1 MANWNEIMNEIKQQQ
16 SLGSSLDI
24 VRRKYIEKLYKLTR
38 RNIICY
44 YSGFLSN
51 SNHPDVAI
59 NDKDIIGFMATINK
73 LDKNKGLDLIIHT
86 PGGEVTATEAIG
98 NYLRDVF
105 GNNIR
110 VIVPQLA
117 MSGGTMLSCIG
128 KEIIMGKHSNIG
140 PVDPQFGGTPCYGI
154 IQEFEKAK
162 NDIIENPKTI
172 PIWQLILSKYP
183 PAFIEQCYKAIELSN
198 ELIEEWLKNGSMFE
212 IDNRKTDKI
221 KNIIKYL
228 NNNEET
234 KIHSRHINAKKAKE
248 IGLKII
254 DLEGDNKLQE
264 AVLSIHHCYMHT
276 FGSSNTLKIIENHLG
291 MATISIPIQN
301 KES

>member
-24 VRRKYIEKLYKLTR
+24 VRRKYINNLYNLTG

-51 SNHPDVAI
+51 PNHPDVAI
-59 NDKDIIGFMATINK
+59 NDKDMTGFMTAINK
-73 LDKNKGLDLIIHT
+73 LDKSKGLDLIMHT

-98 NYLRDVF
+98 NYLREVF
-105 GNNIR
+105 GNDIR

-140 PVDPQFGGTPCYGI
+140 PVDPQIGGIPCYGI

-172 PIWQLILSKYP
+172 PMWQLILTKYP

-198 ELIEEWLKNGSMFE
+198 ELIEEWLKNGAMFDGDDKKIE
-212 IDNRKTDKI
+212 KI
-221 KNIIKYL
+221 KNIIKFL
-228 NNNEET
+228 NNNKET
-234 KIHSRHINAKKAKE
+234 KIHSRHISAKKAKE
-248 IGLKII
+248 VGLKVT
-254 DLEGDNKLQE
+254 DLEEDDDLQD

-276 FGSSNTLKIIENHLG
+276 FGSSNAVKIIENHLG
-291 MATISIPIQN
+291 MATISIQEEN
-301 KES
+301 

>member
-24 VRRKYIEKLYKLTR
+24 VRRKYIKNLYELTG
-38 RNIICY
+38 RNVICY

-51 SNHPDVAI
+51 SNHPDIAI
-59 NDKDIIGFMATINK
+59 DDKDMAGFMTAINK
-73 LDKNKGLDLIIHT
+73 LDKSKGLDLIIHT

-98 NYLRDVF
+98 NYLREVF
-105 GNNIR
+105 GKEIR

-154 IQEFEKAK
+154 IQEFEKAR
-162 NDIIENPKTI
+162 DEIIENPKTI
-172 PIWQLILSKYP
+172 PIWQLILTKYP
-183 PAFIEQCYKAIELSN
+183 PAFIEQCYKAIELSK
-198 ELIEEWLKNGSMFE
+198 ELIKEWLENGAMFDGDEEKN
-212 IDNRKTDKI
+212 NKI

-228 NNNEET
+228 NNNKET
-234 KIHSRHINAKKAKE
+234 KIHSRHISAKKAKE
-248 IGLKII
+248 IGLKIKK
-254 DLEGDNKLQE
+254 LEDDDRLQD

-276 FGSSNTLKIIENHLG
+276 FSSSKAVKIIENHLG
-291 MATISIPIQN
+291 MATISIQN
-301 KES
+301 